1 MEQNDRTRGSTV
13 RLEDIME
20 SLPEK
25 EYSADLNIIITGVTP
40 DSRRV
45 NTGVLFVAIKGGT
58 NDGHHFIPDAIERG
72 ASAVIGTQVI
82 QDCDVPYIRVS
93 DSRLA
98 LANASAAYHGFP
110 SRKLVMIGITG
121 TDGKTTTANLIFNI
135 LQTAGFQ
142 TGMISTVNAV
152 IGEETLDTGLH
163 VTTPD
168 ASELHG
174 YLAQMVETGITH
186 VVLEA
191 TSHGL
196 AQHRLSACDF
206 DIAVVT
212 NIAHEHLDYHGTYEE
227 YRATKARLFTALE
240 HGYPKQI
247 NPERGAVL
255 NMDDISFQYLSSVT
269 SSTQITY
276 GIKQDADVK
285 SLSVRESISGLDFI
299 VDGHGIHH
307 RSFRFPVFTP
317 LIGRYNI
324 SNCLAAIA
332 ATKGIMDLPG
342 DVIQKGIS
350 TMACVPGR
358 MERIKIGQEFIAIV
372 DFAHTPNA
380 LKNALTAAR
389 ALTAGKVI
397 AVFGSAG
404 LRDKAKRCLMAEIS
418 AELADLIIL
427 TAEDPR
433 TESLQF
439 ILSEM
444 AEGLKT
450 KNGVEGDTFWRI
462 PDRGEAIRF
471 AVELAEPGDLVI
483 ACGKG
488 HEQSMCFGETEY
500 AWDERIAMTAALSER
515 LGIPGPEMPFLP
527 THH

>member
-1 MEQNDRTRGSTV
+1 
-13 RLEDIME
+13 
-20 SLPEK
+20 
-25 EYSADLNIIITGVTP
+25 
-40 DSRRV
+40 
-45 NTGVLFVAIKGGT
+45 
-58 NDGHHFIPDAIERG
+58 
-72 ASAVIGTQVI
+72 
-82 QDCDVPYIRVS
+82 
-93 DSRLA
+93 LA

-121 TDGKTTTANLIFNI
+121 TDGKTTTANIIFNI

-240 HGYPKQI
+240 HGYPKKN

-255 NMDDISFQYLSSVT
+255 NLDDISFQYLSSVS

-276 GIKQDADVK
+276 GITQNADVK
-285 SLSVRESISGLDFI
+285 SKSVRESISGLDFI
-299 VDGHGIHH
+299 VEGNNVHH
-307 RSFRFPVFTP
+307 KSFRFSVFTP

-332 ATKGIMDLPG
+332 ATKGIMNLPG
-342 DVIQKGIS
+342 DMIQKGIS
-350 TMACVPGR
+350 TMTGVPGR

-389 ALTAGKVI
+389 ALTDGKVI
-397 AVFGSAG
+397 AIFGSAG
-404 LRDKAKRCLMAEIS
+404 LRDKAKRRLMAEIS
-418 AELADLIIL
+418 AELADITIL

-444 AEGLKT
+444 AEALKT
-450 KNGVEGDTFWRI
+450 KNGVEGDTFWLI

-500 AWDERIAMTAALSER
+500 AWDERVAMRAALSER

>member
-1 MEQNDRTRGSTV
+1 MEHNDRTRGSSV
-13 RLEDIME
+13 RLKDILE
-20 SLPEK
+20 SLPDK
-25 EYSADLNIIITGVTP
+25 EYSADLDIIITGVTP

-45 NTGVLFVAIKGGT
+45 NSGVLFVAVKGGT
-58 NDGHHFIPDAIERG
+58 ADGHHFIPNAIKRG

-98 LANASAAYHGFP
+98 LANASAAYHDFP
-110 SRKLVMIGITG
+110 SSKLVMIGITG

-135 LQTAGFQ
+135 LQIAGFQ

-152 IGEETLDTGLH
+152 IGEETLDTGFH

-168 ASELHG
+168 ASELQS

-186 VVLEA
+186 VILEA

-196 AQHRLSACDF
+196 AQHRLSACEF
-206 DIAVVT
+206 DIAVIT
-212 NIAHEHLDYHGTYEE
+212 NIAHEHLDYHGTYRE
-227 YRATKARLFTALE
+227 YRAAKARLFTALE
-240 HGYPKQI
+240 RRHPKRI

-255 NMDDISFQYLSSVT
+255 NIDDISFQYLSSIT

-276 GIKQDADVK
+276 GIEQDADVK
-285 SLSVRESISGLDFI
+285 SKSVRESISGLDFI
-299 VDGHGIHH
+299 VEGYGIHH
-307 RSFRFPVFTP
+307 KSFSFPVFTP

-332 ATKGIMDLPG
+332 TTKGILDLPEN
-342 DVIQKGIS
+342 VIQKGIS
-350 TMACVPGR
+350 TMAGVPGR
-358 MERIKIGQEFIAIV
+358 MERIKMGQEFIAII

-389 ALTAGKVI
+389 SLTAGKVI

-404 LRDKAKRCLMAEIS
+404 LRDKAKRRLMAEIS
-418 AELADLIIL
+418 AELADLTIL

-444 AEGLKT
+444 AEGLQRKS
-450 KNGVEGDTFWRI
+450 GVEGDTFWRI
-462 PDRGEAIRF
+462 PDRGEAIRL
-471 AVELAEPGDLVI
+471 AVEFAEPGDLII

-500 AWDERIAMTAALSER
+500 TWDDRIAMRAALSEQ
-515 LGIPGPEMPFLP
+515 LEIPGPEMPFLP

>member
-1 MEQNDRTRGSTV
+1 MDQNDRTRGSSV
-13 RLEDIME
+13 RLKDILE

-25 EYSADLNIIITGVTP
+25 EYSADLDIRITGVTP

-45 NTGVLFVAIKGGT
+45 NTGVLFVAVKGGAT
-58 NDGHHFIPDAIERG
+58 DGHHFIPDAIKRG

-82 QDCDVPYIRVS
+82 QDCDVPYIHVL

-98 LANASAAYHGFP
+98 LAHASAAYHDFP

-135 LQTAGFQ
+135 LQTAGFK

-168 ASELHG
+168 ASTLHS

-212 NIAHEHLDYHGTYEE
+212 NIAHEHLDYHGTYKE
-227 YRATKARLFTALE
+227 YRAAKARLFTELE
-240 HGYPKQI
+240 HGYPKHI
-247 NPERGAVL
+247 NLERGAVL

-276 GIKQDADVK
+276 GITQDADVK
-285 SLSVRESISGLDFI
+285 SQSARESISGLDFI
-299 VDGHGIHH
+299 VEGHGIHH
-307 RSFRFPVFTP
+307 KSFRFPVFTP

-350 TMACVPGR
+350 TIAGVPGR
-358 MERIKIGQEFIAIV
+358 MERIKMGQDFIAIV

-404 LRDKAKRCLMAEIS
+404 LRDKAKRHLMAEIS
-418 AELADLIIL
+418 SELADLIIL

-462 PDRGEAIRF
+462 PDRGEAIRL

-500 AWDERIAMTAALSER
+500 AWDERVAMRAALSER

>member
-1 MEQNDRTRGSTV
+1 MEQNNRTRGSSV
-13 RLEDIME
+13 RLKDIVE
-20 SLPEK
+20 SLFDK
-25 EYSADLNIIITGVTP
+25 EFSVDSDIIITGVTP

-45 NTGVLFVAIKGGT
+45 NIGDLFVAVTGGT
-58 NDGHHFIPDAIERG
+58 TDGHNFIPDAIKRG

-82 QDCDVPYIRVS
+82 QDCDVPYISVS

-98 LANASAAYHGFP
+98 LANASAAYHNFP
-110 SRKLVMIGITG
+110 SRKLVLIGITG

-135 LQTAGFQ
+135 LQTAGFK

-152 IGEETLDTGLH
+152 IGEEVLDTGLH

-168 ASELHG
+168 ASELQG
-174 YLAQMVETGITH
+174 YLAQMVEIGITH

-212 NIAHEHLDYHGTYEE
+212 NIAHEHLDYHGTYED

-240 HGYPKQI
+240 HGYPKQM

-276 GIKQDADVK
+276 GFKQDADVK
-285 SLSVRESISGLDFI
+285 SKSVRESIRGSDFI
-299 VDGHGIHH
+299 VEGYGIHH
-307 RSFRFPVFTP
+307 KSFRFPVFTP

-324 SNCLAAIA
+324 TNCLAAIA

-342 DVIQKGIS
+342 DVIKKGIS
-350 TMACVPGR
+350 NMAGVPGR
-358 MERIKIGQEFIAIV
+358 MERINMGQEFIAIV

-404 LRDKAKRCLMAEIS
+404 LRDKVKRRLMAEIS
-418 AELADLIIL
+418 AELADLTIL

-433 TESLQF
+433 TESVQF
-439 ILSEM
+439 ILSDM
-444 AEGLKT
+444 AEGLKA
-450 KNGVEGDTFWRI
+450 KNRVEGDTFWRI
-462 PDRGEAIRF
+462 PDRGEAFRL
-471 AVELAEPGDLVI
+471 AVKLAEPGDLVI

-500 AWDERIAMTAALSER
+500 AWDDRIAMRVALSER
-515 LGIPGPEMPFLP
+515 LGIPGLEMPFLP
-527 THH
+527 KQN